1 MILDAAK
8 GQTPAPIPMAVPLA
22 DRLAADVFQ
31 KSYRQFLALKPT
43 HYRWNHL
50 APQSVG
56 HIQESVDMHWSVE
69 KLADYLHCAPD
80 EAAACL
86 RRFHMS
92 KKVNAKDTTAG
103 RLREAVFE
111 WTAEVSDGDE
121 KTRRKWA
128 DELAKMLANQLFV
141 AAQAKEDLLNLSMEL
156 EGKEVADSPTPKEK
170 PAGEPPQKW
179 GPQWK
184 D

>member
-1 MILDAAK
+1 M
-8 GQTPAPIPMAVPLA
+8 
-22 DRLAADVFQ
+22 AADVFR

-43 HYRWNHL
+43 QYRWNHL

-56 HIQESVDMHWSVE
+56 HIQEAVDKHWSVE
-69 KLADYLHCAPD
+69 KLADYLHCDPD

-103 RLREAVFE
+103 RVREAVFE
-111 WTAEVSDGDE
+111 WMAEVAGVADLDE
-121 KTRRKWA
+121 KTRRKLA
-128 DELAKMLANQLFV
+128 DDLAKMLGNQLFV
-141 AAQAKEDLLNLSMEL
+141 AAQAKEDLLKLSMEL
-156 EGKEVADSPTPKEK
+156 EGKEALDNPAPKGK
-170 PAGEPPQKW
+170 PSGEEPPKW

>member
-1 MILDAAK
+1 M
-8 GQTPAPIPMAVPLA
+8 
-22 DRLAADVFQ
+22 AADVFR
-31 KSYRQFLALKPT
+31 KSYRQFLALKPA

-56 HIQESVDMHWSVE
+56 HIQEAVDKHWSVE
-69 KLADYLHCAPD
+69 KLADYLHCDPD
-80 EAAACL
+80 EAEACL

-103 RLREAVFE
+103 RVREAVFE
-111 WTAEVSDGDE
+111 WMAEVAGVADLDE
-121 KTRRKWA
+121 KTRRKLA
-128 DELAKMLANQLFV
+128 DDLAKMLGNQLFV
-141 AAQAKEDLLNLSMEL
+141 AAQANEDLLKLSMEL
-156 EGKEVADSPTPKEK
+156 EGKEAVGAAVPKEK
-170 PAGEPPQKW
+170 PSGEAPPKW

>member
-1 MILDAAK
+1 VI
-8 GQTPAPIPMAVPLA
+8 PLA
-22 DRLAADVFQ
+22 DRLAADVFR
-31 KSYRQFLALKPT
+31 KSYRRFLLLKPT
-43 HYRWNHL
+43 HYRWSHL

-56 HIQESVDMHWSVE
+56 HLQESIEKHWSVE

-80 EAAACL
+80 EAEACL
-86 RRFHMS
+86 RRYKMS

-111 WTAEVSDGDE
+111 WIAEVADLDE
-121 KTRRKWA
+121 KTRRNLA
-128 DELAKMLANQLFV
+128 EELAKRVGNQLFV
-141 AAQAKEDLLNLSMEL
+141 AAQAKEDLLRLSMEL
-156 EGKEVADSPTPKEK
+156 EGREDAIPQESIEPGKK
-170 PAGEPPQKW
+170 PAAEAPPNGEPKW

>member
-1 MILDAAK
+1 L
-8 GQTPAPIPMAVPLA
+8 Q
-22 DRLAADVFQ
+22 DRLAADVFR

-56 HIQESVDMHWSVE
+56 HIQEAIDKHWSVE
-69 KLADYLHCAPD
+69 KLADYLHCEPD

-103 RLREAVFE
+103 RVREAVFE
-111 WTAEVSDGDE
+111 WMADVADFDE
-121 KTRRKWA
+121 KTRRKLS
-128 DELAKMLANQLFV
+128 DDLAKMLGNQLFV
-141 AAQAKEDLLNLSMEL
+141 AAQAKEDLLKLSMEL
-156 EGKEVADSPTPKEK
+156 EGKEALDAPAPKEK
-170 PAGEPPQKW
+170 PSGEAPSSPPKW

>member
-1 MILDAAK
+1 MTLALASEDA
-8 GQTPAPIPMAVPLA
+8 VSLA

-31 KSYRQFLALKPT
+31 KSYRRFLALKPT

-50 APQSVG
+50 APQSVA
-56 HIQESVDMHWSVE
+56 HIQESLDKHWSAE

-80 EAAACL
+80 EAEACL
-86 RRFHMS
+86 RRFNMS
-92 KKVNAKDTTAG
+92 KKVNAKDSTAG

-111 WTAEVSDGDE
+111 WMGDVADLDE
-121 KTRRKWA
+121 KTRRKLA
-128 DELAKMLANQLFV
+128 DDLAKLVGNQLFM
-141 AAQAKEDLLNLSMEL
+141 AARAQEDLLKLSMEL
-156 EGKEVADSPTPKEK
+156 EGKEADDAATPKEK
-170 PAGEPPQKW
+170 PTGEAPPKW